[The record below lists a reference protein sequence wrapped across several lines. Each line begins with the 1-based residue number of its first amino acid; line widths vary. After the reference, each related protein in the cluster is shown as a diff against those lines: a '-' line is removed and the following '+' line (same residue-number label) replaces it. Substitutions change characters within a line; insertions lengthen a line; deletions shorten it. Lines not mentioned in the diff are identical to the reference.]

1 MDASDELP
9 PQVLQDCFHGAL
21 LPFQPFGPH
30 ILGLLLMYL
39 EQPLDDVATTSPLL
53 FQAQPHVLISTEVL
67 FEAEGELS
75 LPAVVVE
82 VDCLGGVFIPA
93 VQGASTVLLAENHEI
108 QLSTELLG
116 EHVLNVEFDPQRNVE
131 DSILLEMLISRI

>member
-1 MDASDELP
+1 
-9 PQVLQDCFHGAL
+9 
-21 LPFQPFGPH
+21 
-30 ILGLLLMYL
+30 MYL

-67 FEAEGELS
+67 FEVEGELS

-82 VDCLGGVFIPA
+82 VDCLSGVCIPA
-93 VQGASTVLLAENHEI
+93 VQGASTPLLAKNHEI